1 MSVPEH
7 SGAQASPRLAGC
19 RRRRHVGVGG
29 GRRGNAVGR
38 RGIDLEVSVAD
49 DVLPLAV
56 LDFVGI
62 EHGES
67 PSAAIAGAVSIA
79 QAAEAAGY
87 RRYWVTT

>member
-1 MSVPEH
+1 M
-7 SGAQASPRLAGC
+7 
-19 RRRRHVGVGG
+19 
-29 GRRGNAVGR
+29 
-38 RGIDLEVSVAD
+38 SVAD